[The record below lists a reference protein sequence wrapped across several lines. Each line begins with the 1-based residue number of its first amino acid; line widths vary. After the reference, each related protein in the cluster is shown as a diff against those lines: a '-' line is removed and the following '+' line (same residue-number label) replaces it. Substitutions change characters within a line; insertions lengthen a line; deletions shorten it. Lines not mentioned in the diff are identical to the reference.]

1 MYGRVEKDPPQ
12 SEHPIH
18 KDVSRGIKGN
28 FWGVDRVGRIIDY
41 RGFEGLV
48 RMRLLISF
56 CYVPDP
62 FCAVFR
68 NFLGCSRN
76 FLGCSWGVGIF
87 FRVKMR
93 CSGNIKIVEHT
104 LIFNTLAVKLT
115 NRTYCVGSFMVRV
128 FNRVTTRGLGA
139 YFKRCEIFRR
149 TFLN

>member
-1 MYGRVEKDPPQ
+1 MKGCMGGWKGPTPVRASYSQGCKQGDKGKFLGCWQSWQDNRLSRV
-12 SEHPIH
+12 
-18 KDVSRGIKGN
+18 
-28 FWGVDRVGRIIDY
+28 WGVGENASSY
-41 RGFEGLV
+41 F
-48 RMRLLISF
+48 F
-56 CYVPDP
+56 FYVPDP

-128 FNRVTTRGLGA
+128 FNRVT
-139 YFKRCEIFRR
+139 IF
-149 TFLN
+149 